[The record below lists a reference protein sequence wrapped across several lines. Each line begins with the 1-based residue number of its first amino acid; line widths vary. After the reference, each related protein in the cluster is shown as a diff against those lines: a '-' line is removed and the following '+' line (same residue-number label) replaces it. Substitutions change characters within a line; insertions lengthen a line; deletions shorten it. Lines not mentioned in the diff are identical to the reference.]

1 MALFITS
8 FMGRDLIS
16 EFRIVNPIFL
26 VDTATEFRFFEQ
38 RKEKNM
44 TRLSDTPEEMQKQKW
59 LEGGFLQTERS
70 AWDKLVVALNDL
82 SAPLGIKRLT
92 IESLMFSQVGYDD
105 EEADFAVEYI
115 SNRLELGKNK

>member
-1 MALFITS
+1 
-8 FMGRDLIS
+8 MGRDLIS

-26 VDTATEFRFFEQ
+26 VDIITEFRFFKQ

>member
-1 MALFITS
+1 
-8 FMGRDLIS
+8 
-16 EFRIVNPIFL
+16 
-26 VDTATEFRFFEQ
+26 
-38 RKEKNM
+38 M
-44 TRLSDTPEEMQKQKW
+44 TRLSDTPEEMQKQIW
-59 LEGGFLQTERS
+59 LEGGFLQTEKS
-70 AWDKLVVALNDL
+70 AWDKLIVALNDL